1 MDVDLDGGG
10 QPTATISTAISTTS
24 TSLAAIAISRTP
36 SPSPSPTFAGFRTGS
51 FSSIQSL
58 GGRSGLQ
65 SPSAANLLLKNAM
78 YLQTADSPVGAA
90 AINGGE
96 PSKYALSQ
104 EHRPEQPRLS
114 ILNGSAAFPFGIP
127 HDVARITGEAYL
139 TSQQLVQQVGY
150 SLSDNLF
157 SYSPETFDLDVAAK
171 EWSGKGQQNAYGRP
185 TTITS
190 LETRTGAASVLLGYV
205 FSSDRDLARREIPQT
220 VIASTAT
227 LLEMQN
233 ALEQLSLLYSVSSPF
248 VAHVAAVD
256 YSPYSYGMVA
266 DYNSAL
272 QVAQDAGIALI
283 ASKSAHDSQHMA
295 LFSTLVSSV
304 LPTVHIYDGVR
315 AGRETAR
322 VADVLDQ
329 VGIYQTYQSILAE
342 QKSVGKKVD
351 HETRVARIL
360 QNLNA
365 ELGTSY
371 NLFEY
376 AGHKEPEAVLVVF
389 GSVESSVSSQVA
401 DRLAANGETVGVV
414 SVRVYRPFS
423 EKHFLEALPAS
434 VERVAVLGQVS
445 DQAAVDDASVRSCLY
460 SDVLAA
466 LTMSDDWTIPPPVV
480 DIKYPREQGWA
491 PSDFAW
497 IFGQIAKRQAAFTSF
512 PETAAD
518 ISRIAGFEAID
529 ADAVSQY
536 VFWDVDDSV
545 GEEGPGSLARLLAS
559 DYTRSVTYS
568 SIYDNF
574 SQAGITYS
582 WIRAGKDKVEAHY
595 DVTQADVVVVND
607 PKVLLS
613 YDVAAGVKAG
623 GTLLLRSPLKDE
635 ELEAKLP
642 ARLRKMLAHKK
653 AKLYL
658 IDVPQDS
665 GLSPEKE
672 TILLQLAFLRLSN
685 EGDLI
690 YGVSEKLADIDAGLD
705 PQTIQDL
712 AGTVDSYL
720 RPVDIPESWAD
731 AEVTDKL
738 LPSSFDPNSFTV
750 NGAKKEEDPKYLLQ
764 KSTHAA
770 VALSFREAFEL
781 QTALRPDL
789 PVTNYIVRVQE
800 NKRLTPTSYDRN
812 IFHIEFDLTG
822 TDMTYDIGEALGIHA
837 HNDADEVLQ
846 FIKFYG
852 LHEDDV
858 VEVPSR
864 DDPSQLEMRTIFQA
878 LSQNIDIFGRP
889 PKKFYEALSAFAT
902 DDAEKKELL
911 TLGSAEGAVEFK
923 RRAEVDTVTYADV
936 LLEFTSAHPD
946 IHELARIVAPMK
958 RREYSIASSQQVH
971 PNSVHLLIVVVRWVD
986 PRGRDRFGQATR
998 YLSGLKV
1005 GAQVTVSVKPS
1016 VMKLPKLSTQ
1026 PLIMAGLGTGL
1037 APFRAFVQYRAW
1049 QKEQGI
1055 PIGAVLLYLGS
1066 RHQREEYLYGEEWE
1080 AYEAAGVI
1088 TYIGKAFSR
1097 DQPRKIYIQDR
1108 MRESLDGIVASYV
1121 AQQGSF
1127 YLCGPTWP
1135 VPDVQEVLMEA
1146 LVAGEG
1152 AEGKKVDARRRIEE
1166 LKEEGRYV
1174 LEVY

>member
-1 MDVDLDGGG
+1 MDGGAGGG
-10 QPTATISTAISTTS
+10 QPTRWVEPPHNLS
-24 TSLAAIAISRTP
+24 AISRTP

-65 SPSAANLLLKNAM
+65 SPSAANLLLKNTM
-78 YLQTADSPVGAA
+78 YLQTADSPLGAG
-90 AINGGE
+90 AINGVE

-127 HDVARITGEAYL
+127 HDVAKITGEAYL

-157 SYSPETFDLDVAAK
+157 SYSPETFDLDNAAK
-171 EWSGKGQQNAYGRP
+171 EWSEKGQQNAYNRP
-185 TTITS
+185 TAITS
-190 LETRTGAASVLLGYV
+190 LEARTGAASVLLGYV
-205 FSSDRDLARREIPQT
+205 FSSDRDLAKREVPQT

-233 ALEQLSLLYSVSSPF
+233 ALEQLSLLYAVSSPF

-256 YSPYSYGMVA
+256 YSPFSYSMVS
-266 DYNSAL
+266 DYTSAL
-272 QVAQDAGIALI
+272 QVAQDAGIALV

-304 LPTVHIYDGVR
+304 LPTVHIYDGVK
-315 AGRETAR
+315 AGRETAK

-342 QKSVGKKVD
+342 QKTVGKKVD
-351 HETRVARIL
+351 HETKVARIL

-376 AGHKEPEAVLVVF
+376 AGHKEPEVVLVVF

-401 DRLAANGETVGVV
+401 GRLAAAGQKVGVI

-423 EKHFLEALPAS
+423 EKHFLAALPES
-434 VERVAVLGQVS
+434 VSRIAVLGQVI
-445 DQAAVDDASVRSCLY
+445 DQAAVDDSSVRSCLY

-466 LTMSDDWTIPPPVV
+466 LTMSDDWSIPQPVV
-480 DIKYPREQGWA
+480 DIKYPREQSWA

-497 IFGQIAKRQAAFTSF
+497 IFDQVAKRNIASTLAPEYFLAAES
-512 PETAAD
+512 
-518 ISRIAGFEAID
+518 SHIAGFEAID
-529 ADAVSQY
+529 AEAVTQY
-536 VFWDVDDSV
+536 VFWDVDDSTSD
-545 GEEGPGSLARLLAS
+545 EAPGSLARLLSS
-559 DYTRSVTYS
+559 DYNRNVTYS

-574 SQAGITYS
+574 SEAGITYS
-582 WIRAGKDKVEAHY
+582 WIRASRDKVEAHY
-595 DVTQADVVVVND
+595 DVTQADVVVIND
-607 PKVLLS
+607 PKVLFS

-623 GTLLLRSPLKDE
+623 GTLLLRSSLKDE
-635 ELEAKLP
+635 DLEAKLS
-642 ARLRKMLAHKK
+642 ARLRRTLAYKK

-658 IDVPQDS
+658 IDVPQDAE
-665 GLSPEKE
+665 LSPEKE
-672 TILLQLAFLRLSN
+672 AILLQLAFMRLSY
-685 EGDLI
+685 EGALI
-690 YGVSEKLADIDAGLD
+690 HGISEKLASIDQGLD
-705 PQTIQDL
+705 PQAIQDL
-712 AGTVDSYL
+712 ASSVDSYL
-720 RPVDIPESWAD
+720 RQVEYPESWTE
-731 AEVTDKL
+731 AEVTEPP
-738 LPSSFDPNSFTV
+738 LPSSFDPNSFAV
-750 NGAKKEEDPKYLLQ
+750 NGAKKEETPKYLLQ
-764 KSTHAA
+764 KSIHTAI
-770 VALSFREAFEL
+770 ALSFREAFEL

-800 NKRLTPTSYDRN
+800 NKRLTPLSYDRS
-812 IFHIEFDLTG
+812 IFHTEFDLTG
-822 TDMTYDIGEALGIHA
+822 TDMRYDIGEALGIHA
-837 HNDADEVLQ
+837 HNDTDEVLQ

-852 LHEDDV
+852 LNADDV

-864 DDPSQLEMRTIFQA
+864 DDPDQLEMRTIFQA
-878 LSQNIDIFGRP
+878 LTQNIDIFGRP
-889 PKKFYEALSAFAT
+889 PKKFYEALAEFAT

-911 TLGSAEGAVEFK
+911 TLGSAEGATEFK
-923 RRAEVDTVTYADV
+923 RRAEVDTVTYADI
-936 LLEFTSAHPD
+936 LLEFKSAHPD
-946 IHELARIVAPMK
+946 VHELAKIVLPMK

-971 PNSVHLLIVVVRWVD
+971 PNSVHLLIVVVKWVD
-986 PRGRDRFGQATR
+986 PKGRDRFGQATR
-998 YLSGLKV
+998 YLSGLQV

-1055 PIGAVLLYLGS
+1055 PIGSVLLYMGS

-1080 AYEAAGVI
+1080 AYEAAGVV
-1088 TYIGKAFSR
+1088 TFVGKAFSR
-1097 DQPRKIYIQDR
+1097 DQPQKIYIQDR
-1108 MRESLDGIVASYV
+1108 MRESLDLIVRAYV
-1121 AQQGSF
+1121 DEEGSF

-1146 LVAGEG
+1146 LAADAARRGV
-1152 AEGKKVDARRRIEE
+1152 KVDTRKRIEE
-1166 LKEEGRYV
+1166 LKDEGRYV